1 MGSKP
6 IGRVRLS
13 LSILF
18 FSFLIKRLWLGFRQF
33 FLRMQLSWRR
43 RVLLEMHMGS
53 LFTHTSL
60 VSSSTRVPTVP
71 RAPPHRVAR
80 ALETRV
86 IAARRDVAKNIQF
99 DVFCG
104 RRVARRDIDASR
116 ARVVLTNAPLLDAR
130 RRRCCLTA
138 SCVSQCACREQPS
151 KGTSFVIVSAQD
163 PGVQKARRAPRRRFV
178 RRLRD
183 NSDFLIRSIFME
195 IGGSRPIAVLLVLST
210 LPLYSRARARRSERR
225 ARTMSRPRPAR

>member
-1 MGSKP
+1 
-6 IGRVRLS
+6 
-13 LSILF
+13 
-18 FSFLIKRLWLGFRQF
+18 
-33 FLRMQLSWRR
+33 MQLSWRR

-80 ALETRV
+80 ALETRA

-138 SCVSQCACREQPS
+138 SCVSQCARREQAS

-163 PGVQKARRAPRRRFV
+163 PGVQKARRAPRRRFA
-178 RRLRD
+178 RGWRD
-183 NSDFLIRSIFME
+183 TRISSFAAFSWKLAD
-195 IGGSRPIAVLLVLST
+195 GSRPIAVLLVLST

>member
-1 MGSKP
+1 
-6 IGRVRLS
+6 
-13 LSILF
+13 
-18 FSFLIKRLWLGFRQF
+18 
-33 FLRMQLSWRR
+33 
-43 RVLLEMHMGS
+43 MGS

-80 ALETRV
+80 ALETRA
-86 IAARRDVAKNIQF
+86 IAARRDVAKNIQI
-99 DVFCG
+99 DAFCG

-130 RRRCCLTA
+130 RRRRCLTA
-138 SCVSQCACREQPS
+138 SCVLQCARREQAS

-163 PGVQKARRAPRRRFV
+163 PGVQKARRAPRRRFA
-178 RRLRD
+178 RGWRD
-183 NSDFLIRSIFME
+183 TRISSFAAFSWKLAD
-195 IGGSRPIAVLLVLST
+195 GSRPIAVLLVLST

>member
-1 MGSKP
+1 
-6 IGRVRLS
+6 
-13 LSILF
+13 
-18 FSFLIKRLWLGFRQF
+18 
-33 FLRMQLSWRR
+33 MQLSWRR

-80 ALETRV
+80 ALETRA

-130 RRRCCLTA
+130 RRRRCLTA
-138 SCVSQCACREQPS
+138 SCVLQCARREQAS

-163 PGVQKARRAPRRRFV
+163 PGVQKARRAPRRRFA
-178 RRLRD
+178 RGWRD
-183 NSDFLIRSIFME
+183 TRISSFAAFSWKLAD
-195 IGGSRPIAVLLVLST
+195 GSRPIAVLLVLST
-210 LPLYSRARARRSERR
+210 LPLFSRARARRSERR